1 MSTRRALIHTLN
13 FVAKTY
19 LYGPVTTS
27 KIIKEV
33 NVDIGTAI
41 NQASRYVRYSA
52 TPAAQQDYTQDG
64 SAIGFAAVNVNAN
77 TITLNNH
84 GFVTGDFV
92 TYRADVNGTA
102 FGGLTNLEEYYII
115 KINENSFRLATTKY
129 HSSISRAVDI
139 TSQGTGGDHKFSI
152 INTLDDA
159 LVEPDDNFGFNETW
173 TDL

>member
-1 MSTRRALIHTLN
+1 MKLVTQTGETKDVPIVLQNVGIDDQYEGDMSTRRALIHTLN

-19 LYGPVTTS
+19 LYGPVSTS
-27 KIIKEV
+27 KVIKEV

-52 TPAAQQDYTQDG
+52 TPAAQQDYTADG
-64 SAIGFAAVNVNAN
+64 SSISTGSVNVNAN

-102 FGGLTNLEEYYII
+102 SVSYTHL
-115 KINENSFRLATTKY
+115 
-129 HSSISRAVDI
+129 RA
-139 TSQGTGGDHKFSI
+139 H
-152 INTLDDA
+152 
-159 LVEPDDNFGFNETW
+159 ET
-173 TDL
+173 